1 MYLKLRHKST
11 KMISLT
17 NMQINTN
24 PDYIEF
30 AEADDI
36 WVRAYTIGN
45 KNSVAVQ
52 HMHEHDHVTLVA
64 RGEVSYWEDGA
75 EVSRHVAPA
84 LLTVQAGKKHAFVS
98 LTDDVVLCC
107 LHNLRGTGLEA
118 PKILNEVM

>member
-1 MYLKLRHKST
+1 MELTGKLDKL
-11 KMISLT
+11 ISLT
-17 NMQINTN
+17 TMETNLN

-36 WVRAYTIGN
+36 WVRAYTIDN
-45 KNSVAVQ
+45 KHTVAVQ
-52 HMHEHDHVTLVA
+52 HVHEHDHVTLVA

>member
-1 MYLKLRHKST
+1 MELTGKLDKL
-11 KMISLT
+11 ISLT
-17 NMQINTN
+17 TMETNTN

-36 WVRAYTIGN
+36 WVRAYTLDN

-52 HMHEHDHVTLVA
+52 HEHEHDHVTLVA

-84 LLTVQAGKKHAFVS
+84 LLTVQAGKKHAFIS

-107 LHNLRGTGLEA
+107 LHNLRGTGLKT

>member
-1 MYLKLRHKST
+1 MV
-11 KMISLT
+11 SLT
-17 NMQINTN
+17 TMQINTN
-24 PDYIEF
+24 PEYIEF

-36 WVRAYTIGN
+36 WVRAYTIDN

-52 HMHEHDHVTLVA
+52 HMHEHDHITLVA

-75 EVSRHVAPA
+75 EVSRHVTTA

-107 LHNLRGTGLEA
+107 LHNLRGTGLES
-118 PKILNEVM
+118 PKVLNEVM

>member
-1 MYLKLRHKST
+1 MGLTGKLDKL
-11 KMISLT
+11 ISLT
-17 NMQINTN
+17 TMETNLN

-36 WVRAYTIGN
+36 WVRAYTIDN
-45 KNSVAVQ
+45 KHTVAVQ
-52 HMHEHDHVTLVA
+52 HVHEHDHVTLVA